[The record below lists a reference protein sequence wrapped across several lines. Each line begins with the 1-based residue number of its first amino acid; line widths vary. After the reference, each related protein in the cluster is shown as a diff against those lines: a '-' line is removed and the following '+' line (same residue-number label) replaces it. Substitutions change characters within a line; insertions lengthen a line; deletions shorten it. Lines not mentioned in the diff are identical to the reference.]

1 MCPPVAGRMIDS
13 KQCSAMFSIM
23 WKQWNQA
30 RGDDGSKERDWALAP
45 NNMLCNKATVTSEV
59 WGRPR
64 AFVIY
69 HWNMNDRQMEFLIF
83 VFLCISRH
91 SRSFHNLITPQK
103 WSCISLNSSLQRDYS
118 YHIWHPGVY
127 GRTGQHI
134 WRSVPSFSPQS
145 MTEMLSSTR
154 SSLLRNAWTKGSAL
168 PLWCRRTVV
177 ILLFALCF
185 REMLSCV
192 EFGGLFKTSTAS

>member
-30 RGDDGSKERDWALAP
+30 RGDDGSKERDWAPAP

-69 HWNMNDRQMEFLIF
+69 HWNMNDRQMAFLIF

-103 WSCISLNSSLQRDYS
+103 WNRISLSTAGLFLS
-118 YHIWHPGVY
+118 YLTSRCLWTHRSAHLEVSAKFFAAEHDGNLEQHELKAALCPCGVD
-127 GRTGQHI
+127 
-134 WRSVPSFSPQS
+134 
-145 MTEMLSSTR
+145 ELSSFF
-154 SSLLRNAWTKGSAL
+154 
-168 PLWCRRTVV
+168 
-177 ILLFALCF
+177 LFALCF
-185 REMLSCV
+185 HETLSCV
-192 EFGGLFKTSTAS
+192 EFGGFFKTSTAS